1 MSRID
6 SPGRGRFFLDAIWPD
21 QLPTREI
28 ALFRARVSNLLEE
41 LVDPSR
47 ESEFSFR
54 AGFSRDGRPPADAGA
69 GDGPARSGGSG
80 GDTLQSA
87 PTFTAVEPLYT
98 FDRLILPLPVL
109 DRILDLMALIELQ
122 PLVFDTWNLRQIEP
136 RPSAAINFR
145 GPPGTGKTMAAH
157 AVAHRLGRKILFSR
171 LSDLESKFHG
181 DGPKNLVQLFRS
193 AQEQDAV
200 LLLDEAESL
209 LSRRFASPEQ
219 AAESAIN
226 SMRTELF
233 MALDAFTGIAIFASN
248 LPGSYDA
255 AVDSRLYHVDFS
267 LPDYN
272 ARKDIWRVHL
282 PAELPLEAGFSI
294 DELASVEGISGRDI
308 KQAIIS
314 AALSAARAGS
324 ASISQEKLMAAAQAN
339 LAKESRTPVAGVNI
353 PGNNEVPDNQ
363 PPLAKVGR
371 TSPLMV
377 GLPEVLPL
385 HPPAVPQ
392 E

>member
-1 MSRID
+1 VSKLD
-6 SPGRGRFFLDAIWPD
+6 PPGRGRFFLDASWPD

-28 ALFRARVSNLLEE
+28 ALFRARVSGLLEE

-54 AGFSRDGRPPADAGA
+54 AGFSRDGLPPSDGGAD
-69 GDGPARSGGSG
+69 DGPAGSSDD
-80 GDTLQSA
+80 DTRQRP

-98 FDRLILPLPVL
+98 FDRLILPSPVL
-109 DRILDLMALIELQ
+109 DRILDLVALIELQ
-122 PLVFDTWNLRQIEP
+122 PLVFETWNLRQIEP

-157 AVAHRLGRKILFSR
+157 AVSHRLGRKILFSR

-248 LPGSYDA
+248 LPGSYDT

-267 LPDYN
+267 LPDYE

-282 PAELPLEAGFSI
+282 PAELPLGIDVSI

-308 KQAIIS
+308 KHAIIS

-324 ASISQEKLMAAAQAN
+324 TSISQVRLMAAVAVQVN
-339 LAKESRTPVAGVNI
+339 LAKEDRASVASTNI
-353 PGNNEVPDNQ
+353 PGNDDVPVNQ
-363 PPLAKVGR
+363 APLA
-371 TSPLMV
+371 MV
-377 GLPEVLPL
+377 DRHLFR
-385 HPPAVPQ
+385 PAPS
-392 E
+392 